1 MDIYSLFDYFK
12 RYFSWLNLLAISLLA
27 FLSASLFSGYIS
39 HLLSSIPIESPQVS
53 RKSSERAKS
62 APVSLNDY
70 QIVSDRNIFTLL
82 PPENKENPAAA
93 AAAAEKSPLK
103 ARLIGTIT
111 GPKDSSLALVED
123 ETNHASE
130 FYKIGDTFLNQA
142 TVLAIERNRIIVSRA
157 GNQEVLAIY
166 EEEISPLTSS
176 ASALPPP
183 TLPAGGG
190 PVEVRKV
197 AENSFE
203 VNRLAFEEVTKNLG
217 TIMTQA
223 RIVPHFIEG
232 KIAGYKIFAIK
243 PDSLYTDL
251 GMQNGDVLQKVNGV
265 EIESPE
271 KALQIL
277 SQLKTE
283 TDFQIDVVR
292 NGKPMTLS
300 YRLR

>member
-1 MDIYSLFDYFK
+1 MDFYSLFDYFK

-27 FLSASLFSGYIS
+27 FLSASLFSGYLS
-39 HLLSSIPIESPQVS
+39 HLLSSIPMESPQVS
-53 RKSSERAKS
+53 RKSDRAKP
-62 APVSLNDY
+62 APVSLSDY
-70 QIVSDRNIFTLL
+70 QAISDRNIFTLL
-82 PPENKENPAAA
+82 PPEKKESLEASAAA
-93 AAAAEKSPLK
+93 ADKSPLK

-111 GPKDSSLALVED
+111 GPRESSLALVED
-123 ETNHASE
+123 ETTHAAE
-130 FYKIGDTFLNQA
+130 FYKVGETFMTQA
-142 TVLAIERNRIIVSRA
+142 TVLAIERNRIVISRA
-157 GNQEVLAIY
+157 GNQEILAIY
-166 EEEISPLTSS
+166 EEEISPLTSTS
-176 ASALPPP
+176 SSLPPP
-183 TLPAGGG
+183 TLPAGAG

-243 PDSLYTDL
+243 PDSIYTDL

-265 EIESPE
+265 DIESPE

-292 NGKPMTLS
+292 GGKPMTFS

>member
-12 RYFSWLNLLAISLLA
+12 RYFPWLNLLAISLLA
-27 FLSASLFSGYIS
+27 FLSASLFSGYLS
-39 HLLSSIPIESPQVS
+39 HLLSSIPMESPRIS
-53 RKSSERAKS
+53 RKSSDHAKT
-62 APVSLNDY
+62 APLSLNDY
-70 QIVSDRNIFTLL
+70 QSISDRNIFTLL
-82 PPENKENPAAA
+82 PPDKTENPVAAA
-93 AAAAEKSPLK
+93 AAADKSPLK

-111 GPKDSSLALVED
+111 GPRDRSLALVED
-123 ETNHASE
+123 ETTRTAE
-130 FYKIGDTFLNQA
+130 FYKIGEMFMTQA
-142 TVLAIERNRIIVSRA
+142 TVLVIERNRIVISRA

-166 EEEISPLTSS
+166 EEEISPLTSTS
-176 ASALPPP
+176 SSLPPP
-183 TLPAGGG
+183 TLPSGNG

-197 AENSFE
+197 AENRFE
-203 VNRLAFEEVTKNLG
+203 INRLAFEEVTKNLG

-243 PDSLYTDL
+243 PDSIYTDL
-251 GMQNGDVLQKVNGV
+251 GMVNGDVLQKVNGV

-271 KALQIL
+271 KALQII

-292 NGKPMTLS
+292 NGKPMTFS

>member
-1 MDIYSLFDYFK
+1 M
-12 RYFSWLNLLAISLLA
+12 
-27 FLSASLFSGYIS
+27 
-39 HLLSSIPIESPQVS
+39 ETPQVS
-53 RKSSERAKS
+53 RKSSERAQT
-62 APVSLNDY
+62 APVSLNDF
-70 QIVSDRNIFTLL
+70 QVISDRNIFTLL
-82 PPENKENPAAA
+82 PPENTENPAAA
-93 AAAAEKSPLK
+93 AAAADKSPLK

-111 GPKDSSLALVED
+111 GPRDTSLALVED
-123 ETNHASE
+123 ETARTAE
-130 FYKIGDTFLNQA
+130 FYKIGETFMNQA
-142 TVLAIERNRIIVSRA
+142 VVLTIERNRIVISRA

-166 EEEISPLTSS
+166 EEEISPLTSTS
-176 ASALPPP
+176 SSLPPP
-183 TLPAGGG
+183 TLPAGNG

-217 TIMTQA
+217 NFMTQA

-243 PDSLYTDL
+243 PDSIYTDL
-251 GMQNGDVLQKVNGV
+251 GMQNGDVLQRVNGV
-265 EIESPE
+265 EVESPE
-271 KALQIL
+271 KALQII

-283 TDFQIDVVR
+283 TDFQIDLVR